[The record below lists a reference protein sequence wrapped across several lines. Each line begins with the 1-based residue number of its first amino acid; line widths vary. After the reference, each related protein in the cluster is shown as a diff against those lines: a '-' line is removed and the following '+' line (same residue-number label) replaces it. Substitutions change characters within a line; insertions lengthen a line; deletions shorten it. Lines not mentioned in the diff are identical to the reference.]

1 MAQRGS
7 PSKRTEWRKRLG
19 RYRGAGMTVAR
30 FCEREGV
37 STASFYAWRKRLGDA
52 IETEKEGRP
61 AFASV
66 RLAPAGTP
74 MAIHLPGGVRLEVP
88 MENLE
93 AVRAVVGEVLAR
105 TARADGGDN
114 PC

>member
-7 PSKRTEWRKRLG
+7 SSKRTEWRKRLR
-19 RYRGAGMTVAR
+19 RYRGAGLTVTE
-30 FCEREGV
+30 FCGQEGI
-37 STASFYAWRKRLGDA
+37 STASFYAWRKRLRGTKTA
-52 IETEKEGRP
+52 GKEGRA

-66 RLAPAGTP
+66 RLTPAGTP
-74 MAIHLPGGVRLEVP
+74 MAIHLPGGVWVEVP

-93 AVRAVVGEVLAR
+93 AVRAVVGELLAR
-105 TARADGGDN
+105 AGGPDGAGD